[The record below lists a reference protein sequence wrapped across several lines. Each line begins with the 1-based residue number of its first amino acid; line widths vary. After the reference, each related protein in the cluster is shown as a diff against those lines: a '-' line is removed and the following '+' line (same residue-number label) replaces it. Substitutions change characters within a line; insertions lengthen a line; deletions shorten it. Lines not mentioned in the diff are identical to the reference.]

1 MRDAT
6 KGLLAVCVGFG
17 ALAVAV
23 GAWVTPSSLFRPT
36 PPENTT
42 EPGMQV
48 LTRPSDRASGDGA
61 NAQTDERLNEWD
73 ALAAKLDRFR
83 PRTAV
88 VEERPGP
95 GPDDDDDQ
103 PTPPGWTPA
112 WVYEGF
118 VASEERPAA
127 LVRIGG
133 VQRFVFAGDQVMDPT
148 TGSSDT
154 IRVDSINA
162 DEIRV
167 SLNGRDGVVERLRG
181 ASGPLQTRPGTP
193 NQRPGVIVPNGNTT
207 RRNTGGAA

>member
-23 GAWVTPSSLFRPT
+23 GAWVTPSALFRPT
-36 PPENTT
+36 PPDDTT
-42 EPGMQV
+42 EPGMQA
-48 LTRPSDRASGDGA
+48 LTRPSDRTSGDGA
-61 NAQTDERLNEWD
+61 HAQTDERLNEWD

-88 VEERPGP
+88 VEEDPGP
-95 GPDDDDDQ
+95 GPGGGGDPPQ
-103 PTPPGWTPA
+103 PPGWTPA

-133 VQRFVFAGDQVMDPT
+133 VQRFIFAGDEVMDPT

-167 SLNGRDGVVERLRG
+167 SLDGRDGVVERLRG
-181 ASGPLQTRPGTP
+181 IPGPMQTRPGMINP
-193 NQRPGVIVPNGNTT
+193 RPGVAPNSNN
-207 RRNTGGAA
+207 RRIPGGAA